1 MNKAERQRIR
11 RQLPENREKAKQRRK
26 SQKTYFVDYREAN
39 REHIQKYKSNRRHQK
54 SFWRPKHNKS
64 QNKYRSTES
73 FKIKRKNRL
82 LTDPQYKLSNRMSLL
97 IRKNLHGKKS
107 GRSWE
112 SLVGYTA
119 QELKQHL
126 ESLWRPDM
134 SWANYGECW
143 HIDHIIPE
151 SLWQYTSPEDS
162 EFKQCWSLANLQPLW
177 AIANMKKGN
186 KTAYF
191 IY

>member
-1 MNKAERQRIR
+1 MNKIERQRIR
-11 RQLPENREKAKQRRK
+11 RQLPENKEKAKERRK
-26 SQKTYFVDYREAN
+26 SQKTYFIDYRKAN
-39 REHIQKYKSNRRHQK
+39 KEHIQKYKSNRRNQ
-54 SFWRPKHNKS
+54 SFWRIKHNKS

-97 IRKNLHGKKS
+97 IRRTLRGKKF

-126 ESLWRPDM
+126 ESLWQSGM
-134 SWANYGECW
+134 TWNNYGLW

-151 SLWQYTSPEDS
+151 SLWQYSSPSDS

-186 KTAYF
+186 KTA
-191 IY
+191 